1 MLLLYGII
9 HLYVLNKRIVYYE
22 KKGAEPCVKDLDL
35 KKMNRSDLLEILI
48 EQSKKIDEL
57 NAAVEQLQRELY
69 QAQRQLQSREIEK
82 DKAGSIAQAALQLN
96 GVFEAAQAACDQ
108 YVENVKRHIEEQIDS
123 YNRQNFRR

>member
-1 MLLLYGII
+1 M
-9 HLYVLNKRIVYYE
+9 
-22 KKGAEPCVKDLDL
+22 KDLDL